1 MRAGYSRQVEYGT
14 VKSDRVPADD
24 HATEGFHHEAFLYA
38 GRDEFLQ
45 GTASFIRE
53 GLSAGEPAL
62 VVVDGPKIAWLR
74 DELGPDAGDVQF
86 ADMAV
91 VGSNPARII
100 QAWRD
105 FVDRRGDTLLPVRG
119 IGEPVGADRSPAE
132 LVECQRHETL
142 LNLVFDETPA
152 FRLMCPY
159 DTDTLDEWVVE
170 EALRSHP
177 VVSREG
183 DLTPSTLYGGI
194 DVANAPFSLPLPEPA
209 THTRELYFEAASLA
223 ALRQYVALRAAD
235 AGIDSGR
242 TEDLLLAVNEVAT
255 NSLRHGAGAGYLRIW
270 EEPDALVCEVHDEGV
285 FDQPLAGRLRPTH
298 DQIGGYGLWVAN
310 QVCDLVQVRSLPGG
324 TAVRLHMRR
333 S

>member
-1 MRAGYSRQVEYGT
+1 MAYGA
-14 VKSDRVPADD
+14 VRPDPSPGHD
-24 HATEGFHHEAFLYA
+24 HIEGEFQHEAFLYA
-38 GRDEFLQ
+38 GREEFLD
-45 GTASFIRE
+45 GAAGFVRE
-53 GLSAGEPAL
+53 GLEAGEPAL
-62 VVVDGPKIAWLR
+62 VVVDAAKIAWLR
-74 DELGPDAGDVQF
+74 DELGSDGDAVQF

-105 FVDRRGDTLLPVRG
+105 FVERRGEAGRPVRG
-119 IGEPVGADRSPAE
+119 IGEPVSAERSPAE

-142 LNLVFDETPA
+142 LNLVFDDTPG

-159 DTDTLDEWVVE
+159 DTDALDEWVVE

-177 VVSREG
+177 IVASHGGRS
-183 DLTPSTLYGGI
+183 PSALYGGME
-194 DVANAPFSLPLPEPA
+194 VAHAPFSIPLPEPA
-209 THTRELYFEAASLA
+209 TEARELYFEAASLS

-235 AGIDSGR
+235 ANVDPARI
-242 TEDLLLAVNEVAT
+242 EDLLLAVNEVAT
-255 NSLRHGAGAGYLRIW
+255 NSLRHGAGTGYLQIW
-270 EEPDALVCEVHDEGV
+270 EEPDAIVCEVRDEGV

-333 S
+333 R

>member
-1 MRAGYSRQVEYGT
+1 VEHGIL
-14 VKSDRVPADD
+14 KADRVAQSQD
-24 HATEGFHHEAFLYA
+24 HATDGFHHEAFLYA
-38 GRDEFLQ
+38 GREEYLD

-53 GLSAGEPAL
+53 GLAAGEPAL

-74 DELGPDAGDVQF
+74 DEFGADGEDVQF
-86 ADMAV
+86 ADMAL

-105 FVDRRGDTLLPVRG
+105 FVDQRGDTGSRVRG
-119 IGEPVGADRSPAE
+119 IGEPISPDRSPAE

-142 LNLVFDETPA
+142 LNLVFGETPA

-159 DTDTLDEWVVE
+159 DTDALDEWVVE

-177 VVSREG
+177 VVASDGHRI
-183 DLTPSTLYGGI
+183 PSSLYGGI
-194 DVANAPFSLPLPEPA
+194 ELATAPFSVPLPEAPRDA
-209 THTRELYFEAASLA
+209 KELYFEAPSLA

-235 AGIDSGR
+235 AEVEPARI
-242 TEDLLLAVNEVAT
+242 EDLLLAVNEVAT

-270 EEPDALVCEVHDEGV
+270 EEPDALVCEVRDEGV
-285 FDQPLAGRLRPTH
+285 FDQPLAGRLRPTPA
-298 DQIGGYGLWVAN
+298 QIGGYGLWVAN

-324 TAVRLHMRR
+324 TAVRLRMRR
-333 S
+333 R

>member
-1 MRAGYSRQVEYGT
+1 M
-14 VKSDRVPADD
+14 KPDRLLAHA
-24 HATEGFHHEAFLYA
+24 HATEGFHHEAFLYD
-38 GRDEFLQ
+38 GREDFLD

-53 GLSAGEPAL
+53 GLAVGEPAL
-62 VVVDGPKIAWLR
+62 VVVDGAKIAWLR
-74 DELGPDAGDVQF
+74 DELGSDADDVQF
-86 ADMAV
+86 ADMAL

-105 FVDRRGDTLLPVRG
+105 FVEQRGDTDRPVRG
-119 IGEPVGADRSPAE
+119 IGEPITADRSPAE

-142 LNLVFDETPA
+142 LNLAFDDTPA

-159 DTDTLDEWVVE
+159 DTDALDEWVVE

-177 VVSREG
+177 IVASDG
-183 DLTPSTLYGGI
+183 YHTPSALYGGI
-194 DVANAPFSLPLPEPA
+194 EVATAPFSVPLPEPA
-209 THTRELYFEAASLA
+209 TDARELYFEAPSLA

-235 AGIDSGR
+235 AGVDPARI
-242 TEDLLLAVNEVAT
+242 EDLLLAVNEVAT
-255 NSLRHGAGAGYLRIW
+255 NSLRHGAGAGYLRVW
-270 EEPDALVCEVHDEGV
+270 EEPETLVCEVRDEGV

-298 DQIGGYGLWVAN
+298 EQIGGYGLWVAN
-310 QVCDLVQVRSLPGG
+310 QVCDLVQVRSLPDG